1 MTTTPFLPGLSP
13 VETKPLTASQDAGNL
28 SSNGGLIVLRE
39 AARRLGL
46 AEVIAKFLPDGRNP
60 MLVTHTY
67 SDMITARMMAIAAGY
82 EDADDLDT
90 LRRDPALM
98 IACDRAPESGTDLPS
113 QPTISRLENL
123 ADMRTLYYTG
133 IGMIDFFCRS
143 YDRPP
148 AKIELDIDD
157 TDDMVHGGQ
166 QLAMFNTHAGG
177 HCFKP
182 IKIFE
187 AKSGKPIVALL
198 RPGKRPSGKEAA
210 RVLRTVIR
218 RIRKHWPNVA
228 ILVRGDGH
236 YCAPETL
243 DLTREMDCRYIFAL
257 PRNAVLDRMV
267 EPWRERCRMRRRPD
281 QARCRRFHTFEYQA
295 GSWSRKEK
303 VIARV
308 EATPQ
313 GTDARFVVTDL
324 DGRSKHLYEK
334 VYCKRGQME
343 NLIKDFKL
351 YTRSDKT
358 ACHRWTANQF
368 RLLLHMGAYWLLHS
382 MRCAAPK
389 KSRWRNATFETLRA
403 AFIKIAVRIEEMKT
417 RIKLSFPNQL
427 PQAAM
432 LEFIAARLSASPP

>member
-1 MTTTPFLPGLSP
+1 ALPPGLDHS
-13 VETKPLTASQDAGNL
+13 
-28 SSNGGLIVLRE
+28 
-39 AARRLGL
+39 
-46 AEVIAKFLPDGRNP
+46 
-60 MLVTHTY
+60 
-67 SDMITARMMAIAAGY
+67 
-82 EDADDLDT
+82 
-90 LRRDPALM
+90 
-98 IACDRAPESGTDLPS
+98 
-113 QPTISRLENL
+113 
-123 ADMRTLYYTG
+123 
-133 IGMIDFFCRS
+133 
-143 YDRPP
+143 
-148 AKIELDIDD
+148 
-157 TDDMVHGGQ
+157 
-166 QLAMFNTHAGG
+166 
-177 HCFKP
+177 
-182 IKIFE
+182 
-187 AKSGKPIVALL
+187 
-198 RPGKRPSGKEAA
+198 
-210 RVLRTVIR
+210 
-218 RIRKHWPNVA
+218 
-228 ILVRGDGH
+228 
-236 YCAPETL
+236 
-243 DLTREMDCRYIFAL
+243 
-257 PRNAVLDRMV
+257 V

-281 QARCRRFHTFEYQA
+281 QARCRRFYTFEYQA